1 MSLDAIPVSD
11 AIASWRLHPQMLAR
25 CNQPTQPVILGTANF
40 RHSYAISNWTRARSA
55 LDLNA
60 SNDKIHIQQT

>member
-1 MSLDAIPVSD
+1 
-11 AIASWRLHPQMLAR
+11 MLAR
-25 CNQPTQPVILGTANF
+25 CNQRTEAIIMGTANF
-40 RHSYAISNWTRARSA
+40 RRSYAISNWTRAGSR